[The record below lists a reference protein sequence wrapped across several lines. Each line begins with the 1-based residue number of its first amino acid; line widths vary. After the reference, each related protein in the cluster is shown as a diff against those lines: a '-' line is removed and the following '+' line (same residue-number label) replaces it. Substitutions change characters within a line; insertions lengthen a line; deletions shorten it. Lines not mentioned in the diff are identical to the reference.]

1 MVKVCNVLSTV
12 IMVVLLC
19 LALPLVLPMLFGYTE
34 LAVLSGSMEPTI
46 PVGSIVY
53 VDKSVTGEEL
63 EEGDVVTYSL
73 SSGTFV
79 THRVLS
85 VDDEARV
92 MVTQGDANDAP
103 DGEVSYAD
111 VVGKVKFHLPMLGYI
126 STNIR
131 TGKGI
136 MAITVL
142 VVVIILL
149 NCLPG
154 ILAADD
160 ADETE
165 EKKGKK
171 DRKAK
176 NADAAESRDDDTPAK
191 E

>member
-1 MVKVCNVLSTV
+1 MVKVCNVLSTL

-19 LALPLVLPMLFGYTE
+19 LALPFILPMLFGYTE
-34 LAVLSGSMEPTI
+34 LAVLSGSMEPNI

-63 EEGDVVTYSL
+63 EVGDVVTYSIQ
-73 SSGTFV
+73 SGTFV

-103 DGEVSYAD
+103 DGEVPYAN
-111 VVGKVKFHLPMLGYI
+111 VVGKVKFHLPMLGFI

-131 TGKGI
+131 TSKGI
-136 MAITVL
+136 IAITVL

-149 NCLPG
+149 NCLPS
-154 ILAADD
+154 ILTADD
-160 ADETE
+160 AEE
-165 EKKGKK
+165 AQEKKGKK
-171 DRKAK
+171 NRKAE
-176 NADAAESRDDDTPAK
+176 NADAAEDHDDTPAK